1 MDAEALSIMRP
12 GHPAQILQAMHPGP
26 ASAGGA
32 LGGLMAPPPSLTQF
46 TQLEDGSQPPDG
58 ETQPELRSQF
68 WSFNFQ
74 V

>member
-1 MDAEALSIMRP
+1 MDAEAFSILRP
-12 GHPAQILQAMHPGP
+12 GHPAQTLQSMQPGP

-32 LGGLMAPPPSLTQF
+32 LGGLMAPPPSLS
-46 TQLEDGSQPPDG
+46 QLEDGSQPPDG
-58 ETQPELRSQF
+58 ETQSQF

>member
-12 GHPAQILQAMHPGP
+12 GHPAQTGSQII
-26 ASAGGA
+26 
-32 LGGLMAPPPSLTQF
+32 
-46 TQLEDGSQPPDG
+46 TQLEEGSQPPDG
-58 ETQPELRSQF
+58 ETQAEARSQF

>member
-12 GHPAQILQAMHPGP
+12 GHPAQTG
-26 ASAGGA
+26 S
-32 LGGLMAPPPSLTQF
+32 QF
-46 TQLEDGSQPPDG
+46 LPQLADGSQPPDG
-58 ETQPELRSQF
+58 ETQAGDMSQF